1 MKCKWYAD
9 FEGVCTNGECPY
21 RGDTCPTSEHMEAC
35 KYSENKYEVSELVK
49 ILRCCSNI
57 GYICEECPTNLDG
70 EDCDGRLAKLQ
81 AADMLEKLAAEKDE
95 KKPEWISVKDG
106 PPKKEQEVFIY
117 CNRGGFKF
125 VCPAIYEDGTMLTQN
140 SRWNWNDLE
149 EYGTYSEENDDYFVP
164 KGWWENRQFAP
175 DDVYNC
181 PVDCEVTHWMPLP
194 EPPKEEK
201 HVVGQFSRA

>member
-1 MKCKWYAD
+1 MKCKWYAKL
-9 FEGVCTNGECPY
+9 EGVCANGECPY
-21 RGDTCPTSEHMEAC
+21 RGDTCPTSEHPEVC

-49 ILRCCSNI
+49 ILRCCSDI
-57 GYICEECPTNLDG
+57 GYVCEECPANLDG
-70 EDCDGRLAKLQ
+70 EDCNGRLAELQ

-106 PPKKEQEVFIY
+106 PPKNEQEVFIY

-164 KGWWENRQFAP
+164 KGWWVNRQFTP

-181 PVDCEVTHWMPLP
+181 PVDCEVTHWMALP
-194 EPPKEEK
+194 VPPKEEE
-201 HVVGQFSRA
+201 R

>member
-9 FEGVCTNGECPY
+9 FEGICVNGDCPY
-21 RGDTCPTSEHMEAC
+21 RGDVCSTSEHMEAC

-57 GYICEECPTNLDG
+57 GYICEECPANLDG

-81 AADMLEKLAAEKDE
+81 AADMLEKLAAEKDA
-95 KKPEWISVKDG
+95 KKPEWSSVKDG
-106 PPKKEQEVFIY
+106 PPKNEQEVFIY
-117 CNRGGFKF
+117 CNRDGFKF

-149 EYGTYSEENDDYFVP
+149 EYGTYNEENDDYFVP
-164 KGWWENRQFAP
+164 KGWWENRQFTP

-194 EPPKEEK
+194 KPPKEED
-201 HVVGQFSRA
+201 R

>member
-1 MKCKWYAD
+1 MKCRWYAE

-21 RGDTCPTSEHMEAC
+21 RGDICPTSEHPEVC
-35 KYSENKYEVSELVK
+35 KHAEIRLLNAEELATALRICASLECEGCPCDYVELDEPCDYYVK
-49 ILRCCSNI
+49 R
-57 GYICEECPTNLDG
+57 
-70 EDCDGRLAKLQ
+70 Q
-81 AADMLEKLAAEKDE
+81 AADVLEKLAAEKDE

-106 PPKKEQEVFIY
+106 PPKNEQEVFIY

-164 KGWWENRQFAP
+164 KGWWENRQFTP

-181 PVDCEVTHWMPLP
+181 QVDCEVTHWMALP
-194 EPPKEEK
+194 KPPKEAT
-201 HVVGQFSRA
+201 HD

>member
-21 RGDTCPTSEHMEAC
+21 RGDVCPTSEHMEAC

-57 GYICEECPTNLDG
+57 GYICEECPANLDG

-95 KKPEWISVKDG
+95 KKPEWIKTEIQRPSEGTDVLMLYKHNIA
-106 PPKKEQEVFIY
+106 V
-117 CNRGGFKF
+117 GFLRNK
-125 VCPAIYEDGTMLTQN
+125 
-140 SRWNWNDLE
+140 NDPLSWL
-149 EYGTYSEENDDYFVP
+149 YYV
-164 KGWWENRQFAP
+164 
-175 DDVYNC
+175 DDVSC
-181 PVDCEVTHWMPLP
+181 TDCDGEPICWMPLP
-194 EPPKEEK
+194 ELPKKEEE
-201 HVVGQFSRA
+201 R

>member
-9 FEGVCTNGECPY
+9 FEGVCTNGSCPY
-21 RGDTCPTSEHMEAC
+21 RGDVCPTSEHPEVC
-35 KYSENKYEVSELVK
+35 KYAEKKPEIPQLSV
-49 ILRCCSNI
+49 
-57 GYICEECPTNLDG
+57 EE
-70 EDCDGRLAKLQ
+70 LAKALRLCNSASCTSCALYELSGCGSILKRK
-81 AADMLEKLAAEKDE
+81 AADMLEKLAAEKDA
-95 KKPEWISVKDG
+95 KNPEWSSVKDG
-106 PPKKEQEVFIY
+106 PPKNEQEVLIC

-164 KGWWENRQFAP
+164 KGWWENRQFTP

-181 PVDCEVTHWMPLP
+181 QVDCEVTHWKALSK
-194 EPPKEEK
+194 PPKEETYD
-201 HVVGQFSRA
+201 

>member
-1 MKCKWYAD
+1 MKCKWYAE
-9 FEGVCTNGECPY
+9 FEGVCANGECPY
-21 RGDTCPTSEHMEAC
+21 RGDICPTSEHMEAY

-57 GYICEECPTNLDG
+57 GYICEECPANLDG

-81 AADMLEKLAAEKDE
+81 AADMLEKLAAEKDT
-95 KKPEWISVKDG
+95 KKPEWISTKDEDEL
-106 PPKKEQEVFIY
+106 PKNEQEVLIC

-140 SRWNWNDLE
+140 SRWNWYDIE
-149 EYGTYSEENDDYFVP
+149 GYGTYSEENDDYFVA
-164 KGWWENRQFAP
+164 KGWWENRQFNP

-194 EPPKEEK
+194 KPPKEAT
-201 HVVGQFSRA
+201 HD

>member
-1 MKCKWYAD
+1 MKCKWYAE

-21 RGDTCPTSEHMEAC
+21 RGDTCPTSEYPEVC
-35 KYSENKYEVSELVK
+35 KYAEEASEPQLNAEELATALRICASSECEGCPLVYGAGFGDNCEKYVK
-49 ILRCCSNI
+49 R
-57 GYICEECPTNLDG
+57 
-70 EDCDGRLAKLQ
+70 K

-106 PPKKEQEVFIY
+106 PPKNEQEVFIY

-164 KGWWENRQFAP
+164 KGWWENRQFTQ

-181 PVDCEVTHWMPLP
+181 PVDCEVTHWMELP
-194 EPPKEEK
+194 KPPKEEE
-201 HVVGQFSRA
+201 R

>member
-1 MKCKWYAD
+1 MKCKWYAE
-9 FEGVCTNGECPY
+9 FEGVCTNGSCPY
-21 RGDTCPTSEHMEAC
+21 RGGTCPTCEHPEVC

-57 GYICEECPTNLDG
+57 GYVCEECPANLDG
-70 EDCDGRLAKLQ
+70 KDCDGRLAKLQ

-95 KKPEWISVKDG
+95 KKPEWISVEDG
-106 PPKKEQEVFIY
+106 PPKNEQEVLIY
-117 CNRGGFKF
+117 CNRDGFKF

-140 SRWNWNDLE
+140 SRWNWNELE

-164 KGWWENRQFAP
+164 KGWWENRQFTP

-181 PVDCEVTHWMPLP
+181 PVDCEVTHWKALSK
-194 EPPKEEK
+194 PPKEETYD
-201 HVVGQFSRA
+201 

>member
-1 MKCKWYAD
+1 MKCRWYAE
-9 FEGVCTNGECPY
+9 FEGVCTNGDCPY
-21 RGDTCPTSEHMEAC
+21 RGDTCPTSEHPEAC

-57 GYICEECPTNLDG
+57 GYICEECPANLDG

-81 AADMLEKLAAEKDE
+81 AADMLEKLAAEKDT
-95 KKPEWISVKDG
+95 KKPEWISVEDG
-106 PPKKEQEVFIY
+106 PPKNEQEVLIY
-117 CNRGGFKF
+117 CNRDGFKF

-164 KGWWENRQFAP
+164 EGWWENRQFTP

-181 PVDCEVTHWMPLP
+181 PVDCEVTHWKALSK
-194 EPPKEEK
+194 PPKEETYD
-201 HVVGQFSRA
+201 